1 MQALKA
7 VNPIV
12 DLLQLSLEL
21 GDIPANNATR
31 YISISLLIK
40 SYLAS
45 HTSTWL

>member
-21 GDIPANNATR
+21 GDIPAYNATEQDIFR
-31 YISISLLIK
+31 SVC
-40 SYLAS
+40 
-45 HTSTWL
+45 